1 MINDDWII
9 DDNLFLQDFDVFL
22 LLIEYIL
29 TLNI

>member
-22 LLIEYIL
+22 LLIKYIL